1 MHAYDFAAQP
11 SPAVYVLIDGGQWK
25 LGHAAFDSQV
35 NQMIGAGVCLI
46 QFRDKTLTDREHVA
60 AGKRLS
66 QLVQPTTAA
75 WIMNDRVDLAIA
87 AGADGVHLGQDDLP
101 VEVARQMIGDGKMI
115 GVSTHSIEQARD
127 AVVAGADYIGVGP
140 VFESQTKRFNQFVGV
155 ALVAAVAQEIKIP
168 AFAIGGINLENAAQI
183 RDAGLQRVAVSHLV
197 NNAEDPNSVVSK
209 LLATLTD

>member
-35 NQMIGAGVCLI
+35 NQMIAAGVCLI